1 MKIEVKGNYLVI
13 ERTINGV
20 LRTFEYPQGRSFYFT
35 RYGASGLERIEIVNI
50 ISDGKT
56 FVNISD
62 INSGLIV
69 DENNTAYNLDSLLS
83 LLQEYTGTFVG
94 TNLKTTS

>member
-1 MKIEVKGNYLVI
+1 MKIEIKGNYLVI
-13 ERTINGV
+13 ERTVGGV
-20 LRTFEYPQGRSFYFT
+20 LKTFEYPQGRSFYFT
-35 RYGASGLERIEIVNI
+35 RYGATSLERFEIVNA

-56 FVNISD
+56 YVNVSD

-69 DENNTAYNLDSLLS
+69 DENDVAYTVTSLTT

-94 TNLKTTS
+94 TNLKTIS

>member
-1 MKIEVKGNYLVI
+1 MKIEIKGNYLVI
-13 ERTINGV
+13 ERTVSGV
-20 LRTFEYPQGRSFYFT
+20 LKTYEYPQGRSFYFT